1 MPSISLD
8 RQTTIRYEERGNGK
22 PLVLLHGFPLD
33 SRVFQK
39 QLEDL
44 SRDFRVIVPDLTS
57 FGQSTCD
64 KPFSIQSLAHDTRK
78 LLHQIKALPCVLG
91 GLSMGGYVALAFAKE
106 HPMDLTGLI
115 LIDTRAEGDTP
126 EGRTKRN
133 QMIELVRASGSRAV
147 ADQMFPNM
155 IAPEHAKETSMAG
168 ELRGIMESCPP
179 RTIECACAAMRDR
192 EDYTSLLPSIAVPTL
207 IIVGEKDA
215 ITPPK
220 LAEQMNRDI
229 PRSKLVKIPGAGHMT
244 PMEKPQEVSRAI
256 REFAESLLE
265 LARK

>member
-1 MPSISLD
+1 MPTISLD
-8 RQTTIRYEERGNGK
+8 RNKTIRYDERGTGK

-33 SRVFQK
+33 SRVFDR

-44 SRDFRVIVPDLTS
+44 SREFRVIVPDLTS

-64 KPFSIQSLAHDTRK
+64 SPFTISSLAHDIRK
-78 LLHQIKALPCVLG
+78 LLAQIQALPCVLG

-126 EGRTKRN
+126 EGRQKRN
-133 QMIELVRASGSRAV
+133 QMIELVRSKGSGAV
-147 ADQMFPNM
+147 SEQMFPNM
-155 IAPEHAKETSMAG
+155 IAAEHASDPRIAG
-168 ELRGIMESCPP
+168 ELRRIMESCPP
-179 RTIECACAAMRDR
+179 RTIECACVAMRDR
-192 EDYTSLLPSIAVPTL
+192 DDYTSFLPSIAVPTL

-215 ITPPK
+215 ITPKK

-229 PRSKLVKIPGAGHMT
+229 PRSKLVVIPDAGHMT
-244 PMEKPQEVSRAI
+244 PMEKPEEVSRAI
-256 REFAESLLE
+256 REFASNVQG
-265 LARK
+265 